1 MNENDTKVLD
11 NYREGVMQTKQYI
24 KWFLNTRQLDPV

>member
-1 MNENDTKVLD
+1 MQIFSMNENDTKVLD

-24 KWFLNTRQLDPV
+24 K